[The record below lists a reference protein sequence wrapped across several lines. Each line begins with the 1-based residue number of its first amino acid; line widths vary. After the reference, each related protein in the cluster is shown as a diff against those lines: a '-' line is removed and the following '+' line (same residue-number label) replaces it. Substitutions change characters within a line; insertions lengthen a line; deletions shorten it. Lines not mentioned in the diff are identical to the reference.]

1 MYVLF
6 LMNKQMEMEMEKVG
20 LPQQRKENS
29 MEAQNENLQFTRNG
43 SNEKQNKLEPMS
55 RQDFAS
61 HICSVS

>member
-1 MYVLF
+1 
-6 LMNKQMEMEMEKVG
+6 MEMEMEKVG